1 LNSDILPNMIE
12 LVFIGEQTAKNKGKG
27 SYKYKEG
34 HCNQEEVEWI
44 HRGGGLKGAT
54 MTPSK
59 QKIVPHL
66 WYDKE
71 AIEAAE
77 LYTSIFPNSSVKNI
91 TTLENTPSGQVDTI
105 SFELAG
111 QAFFA
116 ISAGP
121 MFKFNPSISFLVA
134 CSTHQ
139 EVDTLWEALSPEGM
153 VAMELGEYPFSE
165 RYGWTQDKY
174 GLSWQVMHV
183 GSRPIRQKITPF
195 LMYVG
200 EQAGKAEEA
209 IRFYTQVFPDSKA
222 GEIQRYGKDEEPEQE
237 GTVRLATFTLAGQD
251 FAALDSGLGHDF
263 TFNEAISLMV
273 NCDSQAEIDETWEKL
288 SAVPEAEQ
296 CGWLKDRYGVSWQI
310 RPTRI
315 DEMMES
321 SDREARE
328 RVTEAFL
335 AMKKYDLA
343 ELERAYGGE

>member
-1 LNSDILPNMIE
+1 M
-12 LVFIGEQTAKNKGKG
+12 KN
-27 SYKYKEG
+27 YQ
-34 HCNQEEVEWI
+34 N
-44 HRGGGLKGAT
+44 
-54 MTPSK
+54 
-59 QKIVPHL
+59 KIVPHL

-71 AIEAAE
+71 AVEAAE
-77 LYTSIFPNSSVKNI
+77 LYTSIFPDSRVRNK
-91 TTLENTPSGQVDTI
+91 TTLENTPSGQVDTV

-111 QAFFA
+111 QPFFA

-134 CSTHQ
+134 CSTHR
-139 EVDTLWEALSPEGM
+139 EVDTLWEALAPGGM
-153 VAMELGEYPFSE
+153 VAMELGEYPFSQ

-195 LMYVG
+195 LMFVG
-200 EQAGKAEEA
+200 EQVGKAEEA
-209 IRFYTQVFPDSKA
+209 IRFYTQVFPDAKV
-222 GEIQRYGKDEEPEQE
+222 GEIQRYGKGEEPELE
-237 GTVRLATFTLAGQD
+237 GTVRLASFTLAGQD
-251 FAALDSGLGHDF
+251 FAALDSALEHNF

-273 NCDSQAEIDETWEKL
+273 NCDTQAEIDYYWEKL

-296 CGWLKDRYGVSWQI
+296 CGWLKDRYGVSWQV

-315 DEMMES
+315 DEMMQSQDHEKM
-321 SDREARE
+321 A

>member
-1 LNSDILPNMIE
+1 M
-12 LVFIGEQTAKNKGKG
+12 KGD
-27 SYKYKEG
+27 
-34 HCNQEEVEWI
+34 
-44 HRGGGLKGAT
+44 T
-54 MTPSK
+54 MKTS
-59 QKIVPHL
+59 QHKIVPHL

-71 AIEAAE
+71 AVAAAE
-77 LYTSIFPNSSVKNI
+77 LYTSIFPNSRIKNK
-91 TTLENTPSGQVDTI
+91 TTLENTPSGEVDTV

-111 QAFFA
+111 QPFFA

-121 MFKFNPSISFLVA
+121 NFKFNPSISFLVA
-134 CSTHQ
+134 CSTSR
-139 EVDTLWEALSPEGM
+139 EVDTFWEALSPGGM
-153 VAMELGEYPFSE
+153 VAMELGEHPFSE

-195 LMYVG
+195 LMFVG

-209 IRFYTQVFPDSKA
+209 IRFYTQVFPDSEV
-222 GEIQRYGKDEEPEQE
+222 GEIQRYGKGEEPEQE
-237 GTVRLATFTLAGQD
+237 GTVKLASFSLAGQE
-251 FAALDSGLGHDF
+251 FAALESALEHNF

-273 NCDSQAEIDETWEKL
+273 NCDTQAEIDEYWEKL

-310 RPTRI
+310 VPTRL
-315 DEMMES
+315 DEMMRS
-321 SDREARE
+321 SDGEKRE